1 MDTSLRRQAERI
13 LKGAANHRRI
23 QILLLIKEK
32 RCLSLFAIQDLT
44 AASRQAVCEH
54 TRRLALAGLIRKR
67 YRGRE
72 VHHTLAPLGHRVLSF
87 LPALLSR

>member
-23 QILLLIKEK
+23 QILLLLQEK

-54 TRRLALAGLIRKR
+54 TRRLALAGLIHKC

-87 LPALLSR
+87 LPALLPR